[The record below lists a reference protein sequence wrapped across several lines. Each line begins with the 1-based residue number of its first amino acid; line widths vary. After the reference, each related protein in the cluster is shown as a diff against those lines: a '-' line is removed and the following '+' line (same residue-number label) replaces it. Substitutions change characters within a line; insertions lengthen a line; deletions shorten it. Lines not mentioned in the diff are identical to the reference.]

1 MMTDEINTDE
11 LHALTWSDTKELAGM
26 YMAMQESG
34 RQHAL
39 ALLGVVTSPPA
50 FETKTGGC
58 SQSFAC
64 PAPVRKTSRKRDEY
78 PEKA

>member
-39 ALLGVVTSPPA
+39 ALLGGGTSPPA
-50 FETKTGGC
+50 FETG
-58 SQSFAC
+58 
-64 PAPVRKTSRKRDEY
+64 PAGVVKILLAPPPFRKRKRDEQS
-78 PEKA
+78 ETA

>member
-39 ALLGVVTSPPA
+39 ALLGGVTSPPA
-50 FETKTGGC
+50 FEPG
-58 SQSFAC
+58 
-64 PAPVRKTSRKRDEY
+64 PAG
-78 PEKA
+78 